1 MAATGKFRRGFT
13 LIELMV
19 TLSVLVI
26 LAMLAFPSFQAVRQ
40 RAALRG
46 AADQTLS
53 FWSQA
58 RLEAAKRNSLV
69 KVGVAQASTGA
80 SFCLGAATTTIGAS
94 DIATPCDCFTAG
106 ACDIAQYP
114 ATQSEWDGVTLS
126 AVTLGGVAWPSG
138 TIGTAVLDPKRAAL
152 ITSGTAGI
160 VTLAGPAGRKAYKL
174 RLSVDRL
181 GRGLLCEPTSAADK
195 MSDFANQRCSP

>member
-1 MAATGKFRRGFT
+1 MAAPETFRSGFT

-69 KVGVAQASTGA
+69 KVGVQQSSSGA
-80 SFCLGAATTTIGAS
+80 NFCLGAATTTIAAS
-94 DIATPCDCFTAG
+94 DIATPCNCFIAG
-106 ACDIAQYP
+106 SCDVAQYP
-114 ATQSEWDGVTLS
+114 ATQSEWDGVTLTG
-126 AVTLGGVAWPSG
+126 VTLGGVTWPSG
-138 TIGTAVLDPKRAAL
+138 TIATAVLDPKRAAL
-152 ITSGTAGI
+152 IDSGTAGI
-160 VTLAGPAGRKAYKL
+160 VTLAGPPGRKAYAL

-195 MSDFANQRCSP
+195 MSDFNNQRCSP